1 MGYVARLE
9 LDRVAVRKA
18 ADDPARKLVR
28 ITTSAVSRQARS
40 NAPGGPYSTGR
51 LKSSITWQMA
61 KDVPGDEVSAECGSP
76 LIYANSVHGGQPPR
90 LILPVRAR
98 LLRFYWRRVGRVVH
112 RSRVNHPGTQAQPY
126 LTDALREIAPRYG
139 FKVVIY

>member
-1 MGYVARLE
+1 MARLE
-9 LDRVAVRKA
+9 LNQAAVRKA

-51 LKSSITWQMA
+51 LKASINWEMT
-61 KDVPGDEVSAECGSP
+61 KDVPGDEVSAQCGSP
-76 LIYANSVHGGQPPR
+76 LIYANSVHQGQPAR
-90 LILPVRAR
+90 RIVPVRAK

-112 RSRVNHPGTQAQPY
+112 RRSVNHPGTQAQPY
-126 LTDALREIAPRYG
+126 LTDALKQIAPRYG